1 MSCFHWLFIESKN
14 KNLAFMGATLV
25 QFLMTIWWTIL
36 ETICQSVF
44 WWCLTVGTRNRIL
57 KSKPMNGMNISITLV
72 VSKVS
77 YWAQC
82 AWIFDMIIKE
92 HLQLTWL
99 LLPITEEYHNDLL
112 VAWIK
117 VSVHRLLVLPTSL
130 SPL

>member
-1 MSCFHWLFIESKN
+1 MLCFHWLFIESKN
-14 KNLAFMGATLV
+14 NNLAAMESCCHGCCLSAV
-25 QFLMTIWWTIL
+25 LMTIWWTIL
-36 ETICQSVF
+36 ETICLSVF
-44 WWCLTVGTRNRIL
+44 WWCLTVGSRNRIL
-57 KSKPMNGMNISITLV
+57 KQTYEWYEYITLV

-117 VSVHRLLVLPTSL
+117 VSVHRLLVPTS
-130 SPL
+130 